1 MYKRQAAAVGL
12 GDAGGGVRGFIGVD
26 VFVSAGVGVDVVV
39 AVVDVDN
46 GVYVE
51 VVVVGI
57 HVGGVGDVGAGNQM
71 FCNLLLQVDDKAIA
85 PAVAIIYRCCC
96 RRPRILLLQNGET
109 RDYLRPKREGTVSP
123 R

>member
-1 MYKRQAAAVGL
+1 MITTEAGSPRPLCFAWVKGDEHTRQGPAAAVGL

-85 PAVAIIYRCCC
+85 PAVAIIY
-96 RRPRILLLQNGET
+96 
-109 RDYLRPKREGTVSP
+109 
-123 R
+123 